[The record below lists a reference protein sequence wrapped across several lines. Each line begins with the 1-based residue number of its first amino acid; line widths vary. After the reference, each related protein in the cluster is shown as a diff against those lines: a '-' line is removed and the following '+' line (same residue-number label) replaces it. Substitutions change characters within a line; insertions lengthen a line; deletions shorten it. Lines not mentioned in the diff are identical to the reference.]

1 MSLAWTIEI
10 SDTAKKQLKK
20 MGKEDAKRIISYLKS
35 RAAEGDNPRKTGKAL
50 KGNLSEL
57 WRYRIGDFRVICE
70 LQDNV
75 MTILVLK
82 AGHRKEIY
90 KRH

>member
-35 RAAEGDNPRKTGKAL
+35 RAAEGDNPRKIGKAL